1 MCKAMS
7 AASFNTSFNPTTGP
21 TPVKAINQLG
31 ENICNLWLFVS
42 CKNKQTK
49 KQKNKCL
56 QILELSKH
64 LKIERAV
71 SYFALHQ
78 IQTRI
83 IKSVLFLLKRSCLL
97 KNFVKE
103 TFRPEEE
110 AELLSCPFQVLWL
123 KPTYN
128 TGPVPYTEI
137 RKVKLVKIR
146 QK

>member
-64 LKIERAV
+64 LKIEGC
-71 SYFALHQ
+71 
-78 IQTRI
+78 
-83 IKSVLFLLKRSCLL
+83 VLFCFTSDTNKDNKVCLVFAQEVL
-97 KNFVKE
+97 F
-103 TFRPEEE
+103 
-110 AELLSCPFQVLWL
+110 AQELCEGNLPS
-123 KPTYN
+123 
-128 TGPVPYTEI
+128 
-137 RKVKLVKIR
+137 
-146 QK
+146 